1 MPFLIRPRVS
11 AAIPGKFM
19 DTSKYKTLY
28 LQEVSGHLSGIESG
42 LLALEKNP
50 SDSAVIDQL
59 FRFYHSIKGMSASMG
74 YMPIMKL
81 AHGRRILLSTMR
93 SARCRHP
100 NAHIGASPKPRCD
113 EKARE
118 RRGTRAPLDLDILPY
133 IDWLKGLSS
142 GPPSPRKPG
151 VKRRER
157 AGQRARAQ
165 ALKHHEGRG
174 RRV

>member
-81 AHGRRILLSTMR
+81 AHARRICSTMR
-93 SARCRHP
+93 PARCRHP
-100 NAHIGASPKPRCD
+100 TLISALLQSLDAMKKLVSAVNKGAAGLGHP
-113 EKARE
+113 
-118 RRGTRAPLDLDILPY
+118 PY

-142 GPPSPRKPG
+142 GPPSRASG
-151 VKRRER
+151 GERRAR
-157 AGQRARAQ
+157 AGQRACSGSQ
-165 ALKHHEGRG
+165 AP
-174 RRV
+174 